1 MILQKKRYPV
11 ITLVLYFGEQ
21 HWNKPKTLLEC
32 VNLPEELK
40 PFASDYKINVFEI
53 AWLDDETINKFT
65 SDFKFVAQF
74 FQSKRKNVEYKGSDE
89 EIKHV
94 DEIFKLIS
102 VLNGDKT
109 FELRYY
115 EVKAMKKGGA
125 VTMCDVVKRIEDA
138 GIVKGKEE
146 AILNLLEA
154 NAGTIE
160 QIAAWLKLPVETV
173 KEIAQ
178 KVPILK

>member
-1 MILQKKRYPV
+1 MDD
-11 ITLVLYFGEQ
+11 
-21 HWNKPKTLLEC
+21 KTIE
-32 VNLPEELK
+32 
-40 PFASDYKINVFEI
+40 
-53 AWLDDETINKFT
+53 KFT
-65 SDFKFVAQF
+65 SDFKIVAKY
-74 FQSKRKNVEYKGSDE
+74 FQTKRLKKDYTGST
-89 EIKHV
+89 EIIRHV
-94 DEIFKLIS
+94 DETLKMLS
-102 VLNGDKT
+102 SLTGDNS
-109 FELRYY
+109 FETVYN
-115 EVKAMKKGGA
+115 ENINSENGGA
-125 VTMCDVVKRIEDA
+125 TMCDVVKRIEDA